1 MSRYVIMSDLKEK
14 LEAGFP
20 GATVLDARNLLY
32 GGDKPYK
39 GKDHLKSKCI
49 YLCLNRDTTKIL
61 ECVKNELNNANLRIS
76 ENKWDKTPITYKIKH
91 FNDITNVILSGSTA
105 HSVVRIDGSDLRAE
119 WEESLEFYAAREKE
133 GKYSGIVSVEEIR
146 RFLARID
153 DNADYVCR
161 RETGATYRCTMYSS
175 RTGGHIQANVGNV
188 LILSGENRLPDFA
201 MSPPRKSRERIYDTL
216 KPDTIIGYNVYYKI
230 EK

>member
-1 MSRYVIMSDLKEK
+1 MIMSDLKEK

-20 GATVLDARNLLY
+20 GANVLDVRNLLY
-32 GGDKPYK
+32 GDNKPNK

-61 ECVKNELNNANLRIS
+61 EYVKNELNNANLRIS
-76 ENKWDKTPITYKIKH
+76 EDKWDKTPITYKIKH

-105 HSVVRIDGSDLRAE
+105 HSVVRVEGSDLREE
-119 WEESLEFYAAREKE
+119 WEESLDFYAEREKE

-146 RFLARID
+146 SFLDRID

-161 RETGATYRCTMYSS
+161 RETGVTYRCTMYSS
-175 RTGGHIQANVGNV
+175 RIGGHIQANVGNI
-188 LILSGENRLPDFA
+188 LILSGESRLPDFT
-201 MSPPRKSRERIYDTL
+201 MSPPRKSRESIYDTL
-216 KPDTIIGYNVYYKI
+216 KPDTIIGYNVYYKL
-230 EK
+230 EN

>member
-20 GATVLDARNLLY
+20 GANVLDVRNLLY
-32 GGDKPYK
+32 GDNKPNK

-61 ECVKNELNNANLRIS
+61 EHVKNELNNANLRIS
-76 ENKWDKTPITYKIKH
+76 EDKWDKTPITYKIKH

-105 HSVVRIDGSDLRAE
+105 HSVVRVEGSDLREE
-119 WEESLEFYAAREKE
+119 WEESLDFYAEREKE

-146 RFLARID
+146 SFLDRID

-161 RETGATYRCTMYSS
+161 RETGVTYRCTMYSS
-175 RTGGHIQANVGNV
+175 RIGGHIQANVGNI
-188 LILSGENRLPDFA
+188 LILSGESRLPDFT
-201 MSPPRKSRERIYDTL
+201 MSPPRKSRESIYDTL
-216 KPDTIIGYNVYYKI
+216 KPDTIIGYNVYYKL
-230 EK
+230 EN

>member
-20 GATVLDARNLLY
+20 GANVLDVRNLLY
-32 GGDKPYK
+32 GDNKPNK

-61 ECVKNELNNANLRIS
+61 EYVKNELNNANLRIS
-76 ENKWDKTPITYKIKH
+76 EDKWDKTPITYKIKH

-105 HSVVRIDGSDLRAE
+105 HSVVRVEGSDLREE
-119 WEESLEFYAAREKE
+119 WEESLDFYAEREKE

-146 RFLARID
+146 SFLDRID

-161 RETGATYRCTMYSS
+161 RETGVTYRCTMYSS
-175 RTGGHIQANVGNV
+175 RIGGHIQANVGNI
-188 LILSGENRLPDFA
+188 LILSGESRLPDFT
-201 MSPPRKSRERIYDTL
+201 MSPPRKSRESIYDTL
-216 KPDTIIGYNVYYKI
+216 KPDTIIGYNVYYKL
-230 EK
+230 EN